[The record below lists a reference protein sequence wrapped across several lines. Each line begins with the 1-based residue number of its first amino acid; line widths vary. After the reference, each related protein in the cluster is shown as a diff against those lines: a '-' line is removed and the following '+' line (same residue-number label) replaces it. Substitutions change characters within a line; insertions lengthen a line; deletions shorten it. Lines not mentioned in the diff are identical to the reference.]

1 MNRIHLG
8 ALVGMAAVA
17 TGVTLLAAPAA
28 QAGTDLGADGHV
40 CDALHG
46 KFTTEIMGG
55 QSRSTCTFTVVGYT
69 HDFYYSDGQLTS
81 WD

>member
-1 MNRIHLG
+1 VSRFWLP
-8 ALVGMAAVA
+8 
-17 TGVTLLAAPAA
+17 PAA
-28 QAGTDLGADGHV
+28 QAGTDLGTDVHI

-69 HDFYYSDGQLTS
+69 HDFYYSDGQFTS
-81 WD
+81 SDQRLVTATR

>member
-8 ALVGMAAVA
+8 ALVGMAAIA

-28 QAGTDLGADGHV
+28 EAGTDLGADVHV

-46 KFTTEIMGG
+46 NLTTEIMGG
-55 QSRSTCTFTVVGYT
+55 QSRSTCTFNVVGYT
-69 HDFYYSDGQLTS
+69 HHFYFSDGQFTS
-81 WD
+81 SD